1 MPNAPRI
8 SSTWAD
14 LPVAVLV
21 LICWSPLSNHVSLRL
36 DDTGREAALR
46 EDVQRHLWGL
56 ARVPLAEEMPDRGR
70 LLEAVSREPAGAP
83 EALDVVDRT
92 EDRLVV
98 GRDLVEAGPRGL
110 DPDGAQARGTP
121 LDHLG
126 HRVENRPV
134 DLRTETR
141 RLPFLAHAEEHP
153 VAFGVEVEG
162 RGEVDGHR
170 VLAHG
175 AHRVR
180 DEYVARIWVNRHVDA
195 RYARAIPDDGCGRDP
210 FHELH
215 AQPPARA
222 RVSQRDRVRARDAI
236 ARAERGAEDVVACH
250 ERRELAHLGRL
261 DPAGVVQVVLVPH
274 GYQAL
279 EVVGVAFVGQ
289 QEQVADVPEL
299 RVHAC
304 FRLEARQQAHRQLLH
319 RDVGPRRELPPHASG
334 AAAGRLRAQRLPLD
348 ERDARA
354 ATGEVVGDGAADHA
368 APDHYSVWRVQNQQ
382 LRWIRSTR
390 ATVPPIRWLR
400 PGSQAFARTPGFRTS
415 PIWPASTSRSSA
427 SRSIRA
433 GRI

>member
-56 ARVPLAEEMPDRGR
+56 ARVPLGEEMPDRRR

-83 EALDVVDRT
+83 ETLDLVDRT

-98 GRDLVEAGPRGL
+98 GRDLVQAGPRGL
-110 DPDGAQARGTP
+110 DPDGAQARSAA

-134 DLRTETR
+134 DLRAEAW
-141 RLPFLAHAEEHP
+141 RLAFLAHTEEHP

-180 DEYVARIWVNRHVDA
+180 DEYVARVWVNRNVDAGHGADLAGPRAGAVEDMLGREVAISRLDA
-195 RYARAIPDDGCGRDP
+195 RYARAIPDDGSGRDT

-215 AQPPARA
+215 PQAPARA
-222 RVSQRDRVRARDAI
+222 CVSQRDRVRARDAI
-236 ARAERGAEDVVACH
+236 TRAERGAEDVVAGH
-250 ERRELAHLGRL
+250 EGRFHGPVGR
-261 DPAGVVQVVLVPH
+261 DISTVAVQVVL
-274 GYQAL
+274 
-279 EVVGVAFVGQ
+279 
-289 QEQVADVPEL
+289 
-299 RVHAC
+299 R
-304 FRLEARQQAHRQLLH
+304 AH
-319 RDVGPRRELPPHASG
+319 
-334 AAAGRLRAQRLPLD
+334 
-348 ERDARA
+348 
-354 ATGEVVGDGAADHA
+354 
-368 APDHYSVWRVQNQQ
+368 
-382 LRWIRSTR
+382 
-390 ATVPPIRWLR
+390 
-400 PGSQAFARTPGFRTS
+400 
-415 PIWPASTSRSSA
+415 
-427 SRSIRA
+427 
-433 GRI
+433 